1 MADIVVEK
9 GKLNGNYKPICKFS
23 NQAKWMSVAWAIFYR
38 TELEAGEKKRIR
50 VGKRTLKQTSC
61 YWT

>member
-9 GKLNGNYKPICKFS
+9 GKLNGKYKEICKFS
-23 NQAKWMSVAWAIFYR
+23 NKAKWMRVAWAIYYR
-38 TELEAGEKKRIR
+38 EQLEAGEKKRIR
-50 VGKRTLKQTSC
+50 VGKRKLKQLSC